1 MIFINTRPRERAA
14 NLTQFLQQHAVT
26 VQDLSLLELTEKP
39 LTPLEL
45 QSLQR
50 LWQSSYQAVFLVSET
65 AVSYGLHQLAQVA
78 ADFTAI
84 ANVPFVAVG
93 QKTAQF
99 FLAQWPFYSAALPTM
114 ACPTQENNDGMLAMP
129 LVKALKTGDRVQV
142 WRGVGGRDV
151 LIEALRERGVT
162 VDVIELYARRLPVGS
177 QQRFL
182 DCLAA
187 ASGEAVV
194 VLISSLAAWQHWQQ
208 LLAQAQI
215 SPSRFDY
222 MVLQSRVARSVAAI
236 VSDTEE
242 RQVKVIDD
250 LQPMTVLAT
259 LTEWVVD

>member
-26 VQDLSLLELTEKP
+26 VQDLPLLELTEKP

-65 AVSYGLHQLAQVA
+65 AVSYGLHQLAQAA

-99 FLAQWPFYSAALPTM
+99 FLAQWSFYSAALPTI

-129 LVKALKTGDRVQV
+129 LVKALKTGDSVQV

-151 LIEALRERGVT
+151 LIDALRERGVT

-222 MVLQSRVARSVAAI
+222 MVLQSRIADILAETLT
-236 VSDTEE
+236 DTH
-242 RQVKVIDD
+242 RGQIFIIDD
-250 LQPMTVLAT
+250 LKPTTIFAAINPYL
-259 LTEWVVD
+259 